1 MAENE
6 LPSSLQISLDGTKVS
21 YVQLGKSGLRVSVP
35 ILGGMSF
42 GHKQWQPWVLD
53 DEATVNKIL
62 KAAYDQGLNTF
73 DTANAYSNG
82 LSETMIGNFL
92 KSNNIPRNKIIIL
105 SKCFSPVGEEPSVL
119 NYKYPDTMAKSK
131 DYVNQGGL
139 SRAAI
144 FNAVEAS
151 LQRLG
156 TTYLDLLQV
165 HRFDKSVPVEETM
178 KALHDLV
185 EQGKVRYIG
194 ASSMWAYQFS
204 TMQHVAEIHG
214 WTKFISMQNHYS
226 LCYRE
231 EEREMN
237 PYCEQTGVGL
247 MAWSPLYGGLL
258 ARPLNHPA
266 TQRQEAT
273 KSQPTPEDEKII
285 DAVQKIAEQKGWT
298 MSQLALV
305 WLVHKSSI
313 PIVGMG
319 SLERLSE
326 AIEIHGKK
334 LTSEEIASLEKM
346 YKPRSIIGHA

>member
-1 MAENE
+1 
-6 LPSSLQISLDGTKVS
+6 
-21 YVQLGKSGLRVSVP
+21 
-35 ILGGMSF
+35 MSF
-42 GHKQWQPWVLD
+42 GHKDWQPWVLD
-53 DEATVNKIL
+53 DEAAVYRLL

-82 LSETMIGNFL
+82 LSETMLGNFL
-92 KSNNIPRNKIIIL
+92 NEYKIPRNKVILL

-119 NYKYPDTMAKSK
+119 NYLYPDMMAKSK

-144 FNAVEAS
+144 FNAVDAS
-151 LQRLG
+151 LHRLG

-165 HRFDKSVPVEETM
+165 HRFDKSVPIEETM

-204 TMQHVAEIHG
+204 AMQHVAELHG

-237 PYCEQTGVGL
+237 PFCLGSGVGL

-258 ARPLNHPA
+258 ARPLSTPA
-266 TQRQEAT
+266 TERQKAT
-273 KSQPTPEDEKII
+273 KSSHTPVDGEII
-285 DAVQKIAEQKGWT
+285 TTVQKIAQQKSWT
-298 MSQLALV
+298 MTQVALV
-305 WLVHKSSI
+305 WLVGKNSI
-313 PIVGMG
+313 PIVGVD
-319 SLERLSE
+319 SIERLGE
-326 AIEIHGKK
+326 VIDIRGKIM
-334 LTSEEIASLEKM
+334 SPEETASLEKA
-346 YKPRSIIGHA
+346 YKPKAVTGHV